1 MKEKTL
7 PDEGLEKA
15 ELQLAFFGKEF
26 RFRDPMDYHE
36 GRPNVIQYNCSTK
49 AHNRRT
55 DNMFD
60 ILYVKE
66 RFKKRRMYLQAMKSY
81 CKNNKEEALSI
92 CKNASV

>member
-15 ELQLAFFGKEF
+15 ELQLDSFGKEF

-36 GRPNVIQYNCSTK
+36 GRPNVIHYHCRTK
-49 AHNRRT
+49 AHNRRI

-60 ILYVKE
+60 IEYVKE
-66 RFKKRRMYLQAMKSY
+66 RFKKKKNVSPSDEVILQ
-81 CKNNKEEALSI
+81 E
-92 CKNASV
+92 